1 MPADGKKGNNE
12 IKDTVNWVLPGN
24 NHDSAKHCHYTQE
37 PEKYLRRIHKS
48 VAGNKENV
56 LECVSKPA
64 CFDAGLKVKSEK

>member
-1 MPADGKKGNNE
+1 MPADGEKGNNE

-48 VAGNKENV
+48 VAGNKEIV
-56 LECVSKPA
+56 LGVCEECLNMAAARQERK
-64 CFDAGLKVKSEK
+64 